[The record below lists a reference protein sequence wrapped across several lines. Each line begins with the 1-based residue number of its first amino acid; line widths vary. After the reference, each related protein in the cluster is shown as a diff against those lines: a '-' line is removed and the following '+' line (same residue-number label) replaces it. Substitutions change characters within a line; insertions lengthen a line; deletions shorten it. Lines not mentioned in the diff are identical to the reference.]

1 MLSIAIVHL
10 AHEAANKASGWTGGS
25 DGLSGIMPDA
35 LFGLYEFDIAI
46 RPPVEAEP
54 EAGASAPKA
63 GAKGAQK

>member
-1 MLSIAIVHL
+1 MQDNRRLS
-10 AHEAANKASGWTGGS
+10 
-25 DGLSGIMPDA
+25 
-35 LFGLYEFDIAI
+35 EFTLDIAI